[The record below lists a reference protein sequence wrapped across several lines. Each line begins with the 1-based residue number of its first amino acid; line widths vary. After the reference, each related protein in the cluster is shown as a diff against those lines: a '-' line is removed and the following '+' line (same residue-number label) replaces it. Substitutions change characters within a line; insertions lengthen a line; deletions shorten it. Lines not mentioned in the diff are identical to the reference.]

1 MTTLVKG
8 KARRGKEGVEK
19 QNKDIYFLLIFMG
32 FVVSVAVD
40 IVDASYNA
48 RLHES

>member
-1 MTTLVKG
+1 M
-8 KARRGKEGVEK
+8 RVEEK
-19 QNKDIYFLLIFMG
+19 RASLQNKDIYFLLIFMG